1 MHAVIDTNVLIYDVV
16 EDSKYHKSAKELL
29 DDLEQWLIPT
39 ITIYEFVWF
48 FRGQNFNADETK
60 ELLEQYMNSP
70 KCKVVPDNGEF
81 TNRAFE
87 LLKGSSLSRFNDMI
101 ILAVAERYKVI
112 ATFDRKLR
120 SKAKKLDI
128 LILPESL

>member
-16 EDSKYHKSAKELL
+16 EDSKFHKSAKELL

-60 ELLEQYMNSP
+60 ELLEQYINSP

-87 LLKGSSLSRFNDMI
+87 LLKGLSLSRFNDMI
-101 ILAVAERYKVI
+101 ILAVAERYGAI

-120 SKAKKLDI
+120 SKAKKLNI